1 MLQRLHTCVERIHY
15 TAVGMAADPTGL
27 RERKKQRTR
36 EAIIEAAL
44 RLFAE
49 RGFDRTT
56 VADIAAAA
64 DIAPRTFFGYFAA
77 KEDVVFHDF
86 EEIYAGLRARLE
98 HRAPGE
104 TAIDAMRAWISG
116 LMAQTDF
123 EDPREVL
130 KRELIRSTPS
140 LREHDRALMSR
151 FETALG
157 DAVAADL
164 GPGQGLLRPRM
175 VAAAAAAAL
184 SMLEAFYDDK
194 VDLLAE
200 GADPMAVVDEAL
212 TFLRGGIEALRE
224 RPPAPLPARL
234 CGPTA

>member
-1 MLQRLHTCVERIHY
+1 MGVDT
-15 TAVGMAADPTGL
+15 TGL

-49 RGFDRTT
+49 RGFERTT

-86 EEIYAGLRARLE
+86 DAVYASLQQRLTE
-98 HRAPGE
+98 RLPGE
-104 TAIDAMRAWISG
+104 TAIDAMRAWIAALLS
-116 LMAQTDF
+116 QTDF
-123 EDPREVL
+123 DDPREIL
-130 KRELIRSTPS
+130 TRQLIRDTPA

-151 FETALG
+151 FEAALG
-157 DAVAADL
+157 DAVASDL
-164 GPGQGLLRPRM
+164 GPGQGPLRPRM
-175 VAAAAAAAL
+175 VAAAAGAAL

-194 VDLLAE
+194 VEMLADD
-200 GADPMAVVDEAL
+200 ADPLAVIDEAL

-224 RPPAPLPARL
+224 RPPAQLPTRGL
-234 CGPTA
+234 CQ